1 MAKRAEMTRSESP
14 QREPSAEPARQPL
27 AASAVPA
34 FLTGLGNQATLR
46 YLRRKCACGGS
57 CSVCKGSAERAEDR
71 HAHEATPPD
80 TTLKINEPG
89 DRFEREADAVAEQVM
104 RSTARGSYKPLAAGP
119 SRSLQRKCAR
129 CEEEERRQKV
139 QRTDTGTGPGLAP
152 PIVHEVLRSPG
163 RPLDSGLRGL
173 MEPRLGHD
181 FRSVRIH
188 TDSRAA
194 ASARA
199 VDAQAYTL
207 GRDIVFAEG
216 RYAPGSIEGQRL
228 LAHELSHIVQQSR
241 PGAEI
246 AIRRQPAPG
255 LRGRTSTPSHGRV
268 LFVQVDRT
276 ANTISFVTE
285 SGTLTYKLLTPTEVP
300 AGSYKFSVSVQGN
313 NLTLSAPAEATHF
326 SGFQYRIAAGQA
338 NPADLLRGQ
347 NQVSVMVLEGG
358 NITPSS
364 TTTNVTTGTSGDAGP
379 VLSIPV
385 TFVAT
390 PIAAPTGGSS
400 RLPTITPFT
409 TGTGIGLHNLAF
421 NDLSWLNSP
430 LSRPYWE
437 SLLPRPGI
445 PLERSLVGLDTPVT
459 ALPSR
464 LTPRLQTYLSG
475 RPPGAPLRWINEYG
489 APLEF
494 QPDPASPLTREF
506 TAQELLSIDGLV
518 RRYNA
523 NPGSLSPAELQ
534 LLREAARIHI
544 GAPTPTAPVTSYS
557 VPGRPVAWT
566 GDRQFVVR
574 VNVDRSAALNV
585 SEPNAFNLGQDAIT
599 NVEEAEFL
607 VVGDQSGRIIS
618 VQTVKSLES
627 GGRSWIFENA
637 GAIRW
642 GGRIV
647 LVAGLAYSGYRIASA
662 TPEERPRVIGE
673 EAGGLGGGLA
683 GGALATA
690 GCIAFGIVTEGVGLL
705 LCGLVG
711 GVAGGA
717 AGSYAGGAF
726 ASGGWIQRFVEE
738 GARRDYEHF
747 KQLNPDATPADYDR
761 LQQVQEDFDAWGLPG
776 ANW

>member
-1 MAKRAEMTRSESP
+1 M
-14 QREPSAEPARQPL
+14 
-27 AASAVPA
+27 
-34 FLTGLGNQATLR
+34 
-46 YLRRKCACGGS
+46 
-57 CSVCKGSAERAEDR
+57 CKGSSDHHGDDR
-71 HAHEATPPD
+71 QQHNANQPD
-80 TTLKINEPG
+80 STLKINQPG
-89 DRFEREADAVAEQVM
+89 DHFEREADAVAEQVM
-104 RSTARGSYKPLAAGP
+104 RATARGPYKPAAFSQSPG
-119 SRSLQRKCAR
+119 LQRKCTR
-129 CEEEERRQKV
+129 CEEEDEQRRKV
-139 QRTDTGTGPGLAP
+139 QRTDTAPGPDVAP

-163 RPLDSGLRGL
+163 RPLDGGIRHL
-173 MEPRLGHD
+173 MEPRFGHD
-181 FRSVRIH
+181 FRPVRVH
-188 TDSRAA
+188 TDAKAA
-194 ASARA
+194 ASAQA
-199 VDAQAYTL
+199 VNAEAYTL
-207 GRDIVFAEG
+207 GRDIVFGEG
-216 RYAPGSIEGQRL
+216 RYAPGSPEGQRL
-228 LAHELSHIVQQSR
+228 LAHELSHVVQQSR
-241 PGAEI
+241 PGVEV
-246 AIRRQPAPG
+246 AIRRQPKRSPS
-255 LRGRTSTPSHGRV
+255 TSKQAASHGRV

-276 ANTISFVTE
+276 ANTISFITE
-285 SGTLTYKLLTPTEVP
+285 SGTLTYNLSTPTEVP
-300 AGSYKFSVSVQGN
+300 IGSYTFNVSVTGN
-313 NLTLSAPAEATHF
+313 NLNLTATSPVTSF
-326 SGFQYRIAAGQA
+326 SGFRYRIAAGQP

-347 NQVSVMVLEGG
+347 KQVSVMVLEGG
-358 NITPSS
+358 SVVPSS
-364 TTTNVTTGTSGDAGP
+364 TTTNVPTGTSGDAGP
-379 VLSIPV
+379 GLSIPV
-385 TFVAT
+385 TFVAI
-390 PIAAPTGGSS
+390 PIGAPTGGSS
-400 RLPTITPFT
+400 RLPTITPLT
-409 TGTGIGLHNLAF
+409 TGTGMGLHNLAF

-430 LSRPYWE
+430 VSRPYWE
-437 SLLPRPGI
+437 SLFPRPGI
-445 PLERSLVGLDTPVT
+445 PLERSLVGLDTPAS

-506 TAQELLSIDGLV
+506 TAQELLSIENLA

-523 NPGSLSPAELQ
+523 NHASLNPAELQ

-544 GAPTPTAPVTSYS
+544 GAPTPTAPFTSYS

-662 TPEERPRVIGE
+662 SPEERPRVVGE

-690 GCIAFGIVTEGVGLL
+690 GCIAFGIVTEGIGLL
-705 LCGLVG
+705 LCGLAG
-711 GVAGGA
+711 GVVGGA

-726 ASGGWIQRFVEE
+726 ASGGWIQRWAEE
-738 GARRDYEHF
+738 GARREYEHF

-761 LQQVQEDFDAWGLPG
+761 LQQVQEDFDTWGLP
-776 ANW
+776 